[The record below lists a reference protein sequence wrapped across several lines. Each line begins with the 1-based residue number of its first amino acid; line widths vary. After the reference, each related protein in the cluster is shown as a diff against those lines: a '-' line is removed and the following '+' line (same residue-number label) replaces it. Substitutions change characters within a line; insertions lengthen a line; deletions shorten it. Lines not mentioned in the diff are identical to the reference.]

1 MIHSLAELK
10 DKVKCIASD
19 EAEKLASVAG
29 FVAVRGTD
37 DSDFS
42 YLSGKE
48 IFQPDTGHIL
58 RYLEVNPEKYHWIGH
73 SEFSWFVGEA
83 LPVIYGLFL
92 KKHLE
97 HLVCFEGSEPYLFFL
112 PKDKYL
118 ISSGCEVGTL
128 GGSPPYLGNPIYEK
142 EYRSISPYWTPP
154 PLKDF
159 YKDKIKFNFTKPL
172 LIINNKLTDEWSGRP
187 INCFHSNELERL
199 LQILDNKYA
208 IGYIRALGNENGF
221 CNDGSVMEKSN
232 DFEIVRNNC
241 SELVLIQ
248 DLMHDLRINFNLA
261 QCLMHAQSDLHI
273 SSAGGNAILASY
285 FGGKN
290 IMIGRG
296 QYFND
301 RKVWAEDSWLKN
313 LSGSKMLHLDLG
325 PNNNWEEKIK
335 DLL

>member
-10 DKVKCIASD
+10 DKVKCTSSD

-29 FVAVRGTD
+29 FVAARGTD

-42 YLSGKE
+42 YLTGKE

-58 RYLEVNPEKYHWIGH
+58 RYLEVSPEKYHWIGH

-97 HLVCFEGSEPYLFFL
+97 YLVSFEGSEPYLFFL

-142 EYRSISPYWTPP
+142 EYKSISPYWTPP

-187 INCFHSNELERL
+187 INCFHSNELEKL

-241 SELVLIQ
+241 SESVLIQ

-301 RKVWAEDSWLKN
+301 RKVWGEDSWLKN
-313 LSGSKMLHLDLG
+313 LSGSQMLHLDLE
-325 PNNNWEEKIK
+325 PNSNWEEKIK